1 MQPDRISNGQRGFS
15 LLELLVALLILA
27 FVALGIASL
36 FSHAQLT
43 NASGYDYAVLASEG
57 RRTMEVL
64 QATPFGDAA
73 LADTGGFPRQWTA
86 ARKGFDVRYTV
97 QDFSVLSWNQLASAP
112 WPAPT
117 ATNPANL
124 KQITVRVRSTTR
136 FLTGRREF
144 VATALKIQG

>member
-1 MQPDRISNGQRGFS
+1 MRLDGISSDQRGFS

-43 NASGYDYAVLASEG
+43 NASGYDYAVLAGEA
-57 RRTMEVL
+57 RRTMEAL
-64 QATPFGDAA
+64 QATPFADAA
-73 LADTGGFPRQWTA
+73 LADSGGLPRQWPA

-97 QDFSVLSWNQLASAP
+97 QDFAELNWTQLSTPP
-112 WPAPT
+112 WPAPS
-117 ATNPANL
+117 AAIPANV
-124 KQITVRVRSTTR
+124 KQITVRVRSSTR
-136 FLTGRREF
+136 FLMGRREF